1 MTLEDLRIFVAVA
14 EATSMG
20 EVARTIGRSQP
31 AVAQHVRRLEEELG
45 ASLVHRTPR
54 GASLTEAGRILYER
68 ASLALRAVSSA
79 FTDIE
84 EAVGRSDE
92 TLAFAASAATT
103 SQLLKDAILE
113 VRRRRPGLNLQ
124 MEVGTTVER
133 RLEAVRQRR
142 ADLAFVTL
150 SHERRGFAIRPVVE
164 MPLLLLVNRDD
175 PMARRK
181 RLPIKALEGI
191 RYIALGGSS
200 TIDFLH
206 QHLETAGVQLP
217 VADTVDTPAT
227 AILHVELGL
236 GQTFVPV
243 VQAPPVV
250 RSGLVRA
257 ISVSGLPAVPLGW
270 AALDFDILPSVA
282 QEFLEIMD
290 DKARRWAKA
299 NRVRVLSPAKASTGR
314 RGA

>member
-1 MTLEDLRIFVAVA
+1 
-14 EATSMG
+14 
-20 EVARTIGRSQP
+20 
-31 AVAQHVRRLEEELG
+31 
-45 ASLVHRTPR
+45 
-54 GASLTEAGRILYER
+54 
-68 ASLALRAVSSA
+68 
-79 FTDIE
+79 
-84 EAVGRSDE
+84 
-92 TLAFAASAATT
+92 
-103 SQLLKDAILE
+103 
-113 VRRRRPGLNLQ
+113 
-124 MEVGTTVER
+124 MEVGATVER

-150 SHERRGFAIRPVVE
+150 SPERRGFAIRPVVE

-206 QHLETAGVQLP
+206 QHLEPAGVRLR

-236 GQTFVPV
+236 GQTFVPA
-243 VQAPPVV
+243 VQAPPFV
-250 RSGLVRA
+250 RGGLVRA

-282 QEFLEIMD
+282 QEFLGIVD
-290 DKARRWAKA
+290 NHARRWAKS
-299 NRVRVLSPAKASTGR
+299 NRVRVLSPVSSGR
-314 RGA
+314 HRA